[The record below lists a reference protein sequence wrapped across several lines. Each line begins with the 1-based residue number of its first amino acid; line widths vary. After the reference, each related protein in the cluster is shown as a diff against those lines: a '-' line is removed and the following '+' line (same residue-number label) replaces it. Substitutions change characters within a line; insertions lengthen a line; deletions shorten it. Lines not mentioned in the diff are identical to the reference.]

1 MTPTTTAAVPE
12 SAAQDVGTR
21 SANPGL
27 AEDRSMARPGV
38 EAGAAR
44 ARGKTFAKEPV
55 RVLPSARNVMAVI
68 ARPGRESVQLGAL
81 MYAFRRSG
89 ARVSLLCLT
98 RGEASPLN
106 STCERLETVRLWE
119 LQVAAGLLGVSS
131 VTVSDYPD
139 GGLSLALVPAL
150 AERVRRA
157 VRQDAPDLLLVVDPA
172 AGDPDDA
179 WVAQAA
185 CLAAGSAGV
194 PVLARTLPG
203 ARIGWQIDLGAEAAA
218 ARAVQR
224 CAAGAHVSQ
233 SAAGPMVRR
242 CLDLLGGREQLFWL
256 VRPPADF
263 GAGEE
268 QAAAASFA
276 PALG

>member
-1 MTPTTTAAVPE
+1 MTPSTTAAVRE
-12 SAAQDVGTR
+12 SAAQDFADVGTMP
-21 SANPGL
+21 AGL
-27 AEDRSMARPGV
+27 AIADDRSMAGRTQSGPVAKPGA
-38 EAGAAR
+38 EAGVAR
-44 ARGKTFAKEPV
+44 ASGKRLAKE
-55 RVLPSARNVMAVI
+55 
-68 ARPGRESVQLGAL
+68 PGRESVQLGAL
-81 MYAFRRSG
+81 LYAFRRSG

-131 VTVSDYPD
+131 VMVSDYPD
-139 GGLSLALVPAL
+139 GGLSLARAPAL

-157 VRQDAPDLLLVVDPA
+157 VREEAPDLLLVVDA
-172 AGDPDDA
+172 ATAGDPDDA
-179 WVAQAA
+179 WVAKAA

-203 ARIGWQIDLGAEAAA
+203 ASGWPVELGAEAAA

-233 SAAGPMVRR
+233 SEAGPMVRR
-242 CLDLLGGREQLFWL
+242 CLDLLGGREQLRWL

-276 PALG
+276 RALG